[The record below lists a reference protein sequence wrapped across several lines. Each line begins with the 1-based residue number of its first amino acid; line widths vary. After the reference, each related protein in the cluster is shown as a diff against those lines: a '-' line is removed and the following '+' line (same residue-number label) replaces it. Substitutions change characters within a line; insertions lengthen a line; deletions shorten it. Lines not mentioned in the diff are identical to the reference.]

1 MEAAALGQAQEEL
14 SLLERE
20 TVLPTHNTTL
30 MENQELRQWW
40 VNEEQ
45 DYTPTRAA

>member
-20 TVLPTHNTTL
+20 TVLPTHET
-30 MENQELRQWW
+30 
-40 VNEEQ
+40 
-45 DYTPTRAA
+45 DYLEGEPGAETVVSQ